1 MFFRR
6 TAVLLTMFSAL
17 AFATVSAKGQGII
30 TGSVTGLVED
40 PTGAVVAQPSSD
52 LYIGTSSTFCFFA
65 HAMHS
70 APHALR

>member
-40 PTGAVVAQPSSD
+40 PTGAVVA
-52 LYIGTSSTFCFFA
+52 G
-65 HAMHS
+65 
-70 APHALR
+70 ALLRQGRPLGRG